1 MMAINNGYIIVVGEE
16 NIIYYKIINTFLF
29 IYISNKPKMNL
40 LNIIFNKNRDNIFIF
55 FILFTRIFRIIM
67 MKTDIFSCLIQN

>member
-1 MMAINNGYIIVVGEE
+1 MIAINNGILIVVGEG

-29 IYISNKPKMNL
+29 IYISNKPKTNL

-55 FILFTRIFRIIM
+55 FYIVY
-67 MKTDIFSCLIQN
+67 

>member
-40 LNIIFNKNRDNIFIF
+40 LNIIFNKIEITSSYF

-67 MKTDIFSCLIQN
+67 MKLISVA

>member
-1 MMAINNGYIIVVGEE
+1 MTTSITNTKKLNTLMIAINNGIFIVVGEE

-29 IYISNKPKMNL
+29 IYISNKPKTNL

-55 FILFTRIFRIIM
+55 FYIVY
-67 MKTDIFSCLIQN
+67 

>member
-1 MMAINNGYIIVVGEE
+1 MIAINNGIFIVVGEE

-29 IYISNKPKMNL
+29 IYISNKPKTNL

-55 FILFTRIFRIIM
+55 FYIVYYN
-67 MKTDIFSCLIQN
+67 S

>member
-1 MMAINNGYIIVVGEE
+1 LNTPLMIAINNGIFIVVGEE

-55 FILFTRIFRIIM
+55 FYIVY
-67 MKTDIFSCLIQN
+67 